1 MIDEFGP
8 KIQYMKGSNNLVAD
22 ARSCLPRLL
31 SCPTEELF
39 AAIQY
44 DPLDDFLVTFAII
57 SKYQLEDSNPDKFDS
72 QMMHHSTLVFQANSE
87 RKVIPVGLQHRIIKF
102 YHDSLKHPG
111 VTWTPQT
118 IQQFMVWP
126 KMQPSIERYAN
137 ECGTCQRFKY
147 STKQY
152 GRLPTKIP
160 VDVPWFVVYVD
171 HIGPFSQSDHPN
183 ATKYY
188 ALSIIDPATSWVE
201 LFPLPNHS
209 SATACTAFGTQWLC
223 RYPRPYKCIYDQGS
237 AFTSQ
242 EFQELLSSYGILPSP
257 TTVQNPQANSILA
270 RIHQVIGNII
280 CTSNLSESLWV
291 GLLPAVAFAICGTF
305 HTTLQATL
313 CQLCLESD
321 LILDASFTANGSA
334 IVACK
339 LRQTQ
344 LTMPE
349 RINPILPILMWLVTC
364 STIDASCLS

>member
-1 MIDEFGP
+1 
-8 KIQYMKGSNNLVAD
+8 L
-22 ARSCLPRLL
+22 
-31 SCPTEELF
+31 
-39 AAIQY
+39 
-44 DPLDDFLVTFAII
+44 
-57 SKYQLEDSNPDKFDS
+57 
-72 QMMHHSTLVFQANSE
+72 
-87 RKVIPVGLQHRIIKF
+87 
-102 YHDSLKHPG
+102 
-111 VTWTPQT
+111 
-118 IQQFMVWP
+118 
-126 KMQPSIERYAN
+126 
-137 ECGTCQRFKY
+137 KY

-152 GRLPTKIP
+152 GKLPTKIP

-188 ALSIIDPATSWVE
+188 ALSIIDPATS
-201 LFPLPNHS
+201 
-209 SATACTAFGTQWLC
+209 C
-223 RYPRPYKCIYDQGS
+223 
-237 AFTSQ
+237 
-242 EFQELLSSYGILPSP
+242 
-257 TTVQNPQANSILA
+257 SILA
-270 RIHQVIGNII
+270 SIHQVIGNII